1 MRIVWLSANKFG
13 YELLKEALKCKLPD
27 SGIEAVI
34 TLAEGSDTIM
44 YDGVPENEWRSLG
57 LPVRAVRNIN
67 EDVAIMNELR
77 PDVVVMCGWRQIIGP
92 DVLSAPKASFVGF
105 HPTLLPKGRGPAP
118 IINTI
123 LNGETRS
130 GVTMFYVDGSLDGG
144 DVIGQEGFDIS
155 ADDYASDV
163 YGKVVEAGMAL
174 VRKYL
179 PMVTAGNAPRVKQ
192 DESEATYL
200 EKRSLKD
207 NEIDLSKDSPET
219 IRRKIRAFSN
229 PYRGA
234 FIKVGGKKLVIWKAD
249 LAD

>member
-13 YELLKEALKCKLPD
+13 YELLKEAVKLELP
-27 SGIEAVI
+27 GATIAAIV
-34 TLAEGSDTIM
+34 TLADGSDTVM
-44 YDGVPENEWRSLG
+44 YDGVPEKDWHSFG

-67 EDVAIMNELR
+67 EDAAAIMGLQ
-77 PDVVVMCGWRQIIGP
+77 PDIVVMCGWRQIIGK
-92 DVLSAPKASFVGF
+92 DVLSAPKSGFIGF

-130 GVTMFYVDGSLDGG
+130 GVTMFYADDSLDGG
-144 DVIGQEGFDIS
+144 DVIGQEAFDIE

-163 YGKVVEAGMAL
+163 YEKVIETGKKL
-174 VRKYL
+174 VRTYL
-179 PMVTAGNAPRVKQ
+179 PMVANGSAPRTKQ
-192 DESEATYL
+192 DESKATYL

-207 NEIDLSKDSPET
+207 NEIDLEEDSPET
-219 IRRKIRAFSN
+219 IHRKIRAFSK

-234 FIKVGGKKLVIWKAD
+234 FIRVRGKKLVIWKAD